1 MARSLTEMTVDILT
15 AQLSHRDMSADEIVD
30 VLNNTFCALRA
41 LKDMETR
48 RELQG
53 SEAEAPVTPAESKT
67 LPLSELVRS
76 ESEEEQTPKASTEM
90 RPMDSIQQ
98 DRIICL
104 ECGQRFRQ
112 ISHTHLSIHGLTP
125 REYRKKYRLL
135 AKQPLTARSL
145 TEKRKQRAKET
156 GLGEKLKILREAKR
170 RSG

>member
-53 SEAEAPVTPAESKT
+53 SETEAPVIRAESKG
-67 LPLSELVRS
+67 LPLSQLVRS
-76 ESEEEQTPKASTEM
+76 ETEEEQALKASTEM

-125 REYRKKYRLL
+125 QEYRKKYRLP

-156 GLGEKLKILREAKR
+156 GLGEKLKSLREAKR
-170 RSG
+170 QS